1 MKIAV
6 CVKYVPVVS
15 RIQFDYENKV
25 ILREGVP
32 SEINPFDLLG
42 INLAVDLK
50 AAASDAD
57 TDADTIVALSM
68 GPPNA
73 AEGLTQCYALGVD
86 RAILLSDRA
95 LAGSDTL
102 ATAQALALALQSESP
117 DLIICGRNSSDAET
131 GQVGPEIAELMGLP
145 HISNVRKL
153 AVDRAAGLI
162 TAERVTDS
170 GYQVLQCLLPALV
183 CVTEGAAPERYPGRD
198 EMTAAAN
205 QPVTQL
211 TAADLT
217 DDPSLFGLAGS
228 PTWVE
233 DIRLVEPN
241 RLGVMIQD
249 ATPDAAAAQVAAHL
263 RQRLAELAAQ
273 DNAGNVDADTRL
285 PGYAA
290 GSAADGTR
298 LPNYAAGNAART
310 DNADDNTRLPNYA
323 VGSADGN
330 THPPRYHAGD
340 RPIWVV
346 AELADASLRPVTLEM
361 LGKARQL
368 TPITQSEVAAI
379 VISSGAPD
387 ADVIGQLAA
396 GGADRILHLDT
407 AGLGLLCGRGVADSL
422 SDAIAANPPYAVLF
436 AATADGRDL
445 AARIAAR
452 HRLGLTGD
460 AIDLEINDA
469 GQLVQLK
476 PALGGNVVA
485 PILSK
490 TLPNLVTLRPGVL
503 TPAPPEPGATAAV
516 SRITPAA
523 SGVVDATLLAEHS
536 AAEDGALEL
545 TAAPV
550 VVGIGMGVGADGVAT
565 ARELASCIGAA
576 IATTRNVVHSGWLPH
591 HIQVGISGRT
601 IAPRVYLAV
610 GIRGAFNHTVGIQKA
625 GVILAI
631 NRNRRAA
638 IFRAADYGIVG
649 DWHEYLPPLAAA
661 IRPVLAEHGLA

>member
-32 SEINPFDLLG
+32 SEINPFDLLAV
-42 INLAVDLK
+42 NLAVDLK
-50 AAASDAD
+50 AASAAADADAD
-57 TDADTIVALSM
+57 TDTVVALSM

-102 ATAQALALALQSESP
+102 ATAQALALALQPEAP

-131 GQVGPEIAELMGLP
+131 GQVGPEIAELLGIP

-153 AVDRAAGLI
+153 EVDRAAGRI
-162 TAERVTDS
+162 TAERATDS
-170 GYQVLQCLLPALV
+170 GYQILHCPLPALV
-183 CVTEGAAPERYPGRD
+183 CVTEGAGPERYPGRD
-198 EMTAAAN
+198 EMTAAAD

-241 RLGVMIQD
+241 RLGVVIQD
-249 ATPDAAAAQVAAHL
+249 EPPDAAAAQVAALL
-263 RQRLAELAAQ
+263 RERLAELASR
-273 DNAGNVDADTRL
+273 DGAGSDGAGGADGAARL
-285 PGYAA
+285 PRYA
-290 GSAADGTR
+290 
-298 LPNYAAGNAART
+298 
-310 DNADDNTRLPNYA
+310 
-323 VGSADGN
+323 
-330 THPPRYHAGD
+330 AGD

-346 AELADASLRPVTLEM
+346 AELAGGALRPVTLEM

-368 TPITQSEVAAI
+368 TPVTQSEVAAI
-379 VISSGAPD
+379 VIRSGAPGSD
-387 ADVIGQLAA
+387 LVGQMAT
-396 GGADRILHLDT
+396 GGADRVLHLDT
-407 AGLGLLCGRGVADSL
+407 AGLGILCGRGVADSL
-422 SDAIAANPPYAVLF
+422 AAAIAAHPPYAVLF

-485 PILSK
+485 PILSR

-503 TPAPPEPGATAAV
+503 TPAAPEPGAAAAV
-516 SRITPAA
+516 SSIAPAA
-523 SGVVDATLLAEHS
+523 SAGVDATLLAEHS

-550 VVGIGMGVGADGVAT
+550 VVGIGMGVGADGIAT
-565 ARELASCIGAA
+565 ARELASGIGAS

-638 IFRAADYGIVG
+638 IFRAADYGVVG
-649 DWHEYLPPLAAA
+649 DWREYLPPLVAA
-661 IRPVLAEHGLA
+661 IRPALAEHGLA

>member
-32 SEINPFDLLG
+32 SEINPFDLLAV
-42 INLAVDLK
+42 NLAVDLK
-50 AAASDAD
+50 AASAAESGAD
-57 TDADTIVALSM
+57 TDTIVALSM

-73 AEGLTQCYALGVD
+73 AEALTQCYALGVD

-102 ATAQALALALQSESP
+102 ATAQALALALQPESP

-131 GQVGPEIAELMGLP
+131 GQVGPEIAELLGLP

-170 GYQVLQCLLPALV
+170 GYQILQCPLPALV
-183 CVTEGAAPERYPGRD
+183 CVTEGAAPERYPGRE
-198 EMTAAAN
+198 EMTAAAD

-217 DDPSLFGLAGS
+217 DDPSQFGLAGS

-241 RLGVMIQD
+241 RLGVVIRD
-249 ATPDAAAAQVAAHL
+249 ETPDAAAAQIAAHL
-263 RQRLAELAAQ
+263 RERLAELAAQ
-273 DNAGNVDADTRL
+273 DSAAGNVDGNTRLPRYPSGNSDDDTRL
-285 PGYAA
+285 P
-290 GSAADGTR
+290 R
-298 LPNYAAGNAART
+298 YAAGNSAGA
-310 DNADDNTRLPNYA
+310 
-323 VGSADGN
+323 GSADGN
-330 THPPRYHAGD
+330 THPPRYPAGD

-346 AELADASLRPVTLEM
+346 AELADAALRPVTLEM

-379 VISSGAPD
+379 VISSGAPG
-387 ADVIGQLAA
+387 ADIIGQLAA
-396 GGADRILHLDT
+396 AGADRVLHLDT

-422 SDAIAANPPYAVLF
+422 AAAIAANPPYAVLF

-503 TPAPPEPGATAAV
+503 TPAPPEPGAAAAV
-516 SRITPAA
+516 SRIAPAA

-550 VVGIGMGVGADGVAT
+550 VVGIGMGVGADGVAA
-565 ARELASCIGAA
+565 ARELASGIGAA

-661 IRPVLAEHGLA
+661 IHPVLAEHGLA